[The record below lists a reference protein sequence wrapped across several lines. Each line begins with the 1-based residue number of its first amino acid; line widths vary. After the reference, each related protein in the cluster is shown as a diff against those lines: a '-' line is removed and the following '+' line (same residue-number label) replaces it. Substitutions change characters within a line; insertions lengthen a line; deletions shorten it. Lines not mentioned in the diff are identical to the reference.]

1 MEFLKKHYEKIL
13 LSFVLVC
20 LAITAAWFQ
29 IKINTEKEKSQEYII
44 ALPKPKELKPL
55 DLTTNQAALQRL
67 QNPPSIE
74 ISGAHNLFNPVTWK
88 VKPDGTFLKIVRE
101 GVDALTVTNIQP
113 LFMELAYERASG
125 AGYWIGVKSKSV
137 KKPSVY
143 AKLNEKKDL
152 FKITEIKGPA
162 EDPDELVLELTENQQ
177 VISIG
182 KEKPFKRVEAYT
194 ADLRYE
200 PDSKNFLR
208 QQVNNVISFAGE
220 SYKIIAINEKDVRVS
235 ASSTEKRT
243 TILLKGAK

>member
-13 LSFVLVC
+13 LSFVLLC

-29 IKINTEKEKSQEYII
+29 IKINAEKEKSQEYII
-44 ALPKPKELKPL
+44 ALPKPKEVKPL

-162 EDPDELVLELTENQQ
+162 EDPEELVLELTENQQ

>member
-13 LSFVLVC
+13 LSFVLLC

-44 ALPKPKELKPL
+44 ALPKPKEVKPL

-125 AGYWIGVKSKSV
+125 AGYWIGVKNKSV

-162 EDPDELVLELTENQQ
+162 EDPEELVLELAENQQ